1 MDLPPPEQPT
11 PKFPA
16 SLAIVFYAFLGGGAA
31 LVGTIF
37 FDLNVLIP
45 FPEVSFDPANG
56 LLWGAGVGLATVLVS
71 RVLDRFFEWSRAL
84 TRMLK
89 EILGPI
95 TRTDALILAVAS
107 SVGEELLF
115 RGLLLPK
122 IGLIASSLLFGLV
135 HGVSPGSPGQMMDTL
150 RRFLPLVMAAT
161 VMGFAFGWL
170 VEYTGDVLAAVVAHF
185 TINFLNLSQMYRTNW
200 SESHDGDADG

>member
-1 MDLPPPEQPT
+1 MEQPPPQP
-11 PKFPA
+11 PGKFPA
-16 SLAIVFYAFLGGGAA
+16 SVAIVFYALIGGAA
-31 LVGTIF
+31 AVVGSIF

-45 FPEVSFDPANG
+45 FPEVSSDPASG
-56 LLWGAGVGLATVLVS
+56 LLWGGGVGLATVLVS
-71 RVLDRFFEWSRAL
+71 RLLDRFFEWSRAL

-89 EILGPI
+89 EILGSI
-95 TRTDALILAVAS
+95 TMSDALILAVAS
-107 SVGEELLF
+107 SIGEELLF

-122 IGLIASSLLFGLV
+122 IGLVASSLIFGLV
-135 HGVSPGSPGQMMDTL
+135 HGFSPGSPGQMMDTM
-150 RRFLPLVMAAT
+150 RRFLPLVIAAT

>member
-1 MDLPPPEQPT
+1 MPPEQPVT
-11 PKFPA
+11 KFPA
-16 SLAIVFYAFLGGGAA
+16 SLAIAFYLFIGGGAA
-31 LVGTIF
+31 VVASVF
-37 FDLNVLIP
+37 FDLNVLRP
-45 FPEVSFDPANG
+45 FPQITSEPATG
-56 LLWGAGVGLATVLVS
+56 LLWGVGIGLITVVVS
-71 RVLDRFFEWSRAL
+71 RGLDRFFEWSRAL

-89 EILGPI
+89 QILGPI

-122 IGLIASSLLFGLV
+122 IGLVASSVIFGLV
-135 HGVSPGSPGQMMDTL
+135 HGVSPGSPKQMLDTL
-150 RRFLPLVMAAT
+150 RQFLPLVVAAT

-170 VEYTGDVLAAVVAHF
+170 VEYTGEVLAAVVAHF

-200 SESHDGDADG
+200 SHSLDGHENG